1 MNILQYPRRC
11 NSLMQQQTL
20 KTNQRESVAYAPPST
35 NPVQHVRSNETKQRS
50 NNDFILFQVDIDE
63 VEEAAEEHL
72 VQMVPTFMAFKNG
85 KKIDGIVSAKE
96 EDLTA
101 FIAKHKG

>member
-1 MNILQYPRRC
+1 MVHQVASHEEFVKLLATPDKVVFVDFHAKWCRPCKVIGPVFEKISSQYPDC
-11 NSLMQQQTL
+11 LFL
-20 KTNQRESVAYAPPST
+20 K
-35 NPVQHVRSNETKQRS
+35 
-50 NNDFILFQVDIDE
+50 VDIDE